1 MASRRQQQQQQP
13 PPAQHPSVSQGSRS
27 VGAPPPPG
35 AGTTTRIP
43 LSVKNV
49 QTRGADAADDG
60 TSHSM
65 VKPRLQA
72 SRLAT
77 AKSVIASRSAAAELT
92 ATTSAA
98 GFRTPQKRAIPR
110 EDVHPRNIVDDDDE
124 VSPSPHKKSRSS
136 KDDEG
141 VESGGSIVANTS
153 QGISADLKHMNV
165 DEDPNAIQA
174 PQHKVPRPTASLSAS
189 ASLPATTTTRIDKH
203 SRLSA
208 AERAAKDEHSRNTV
222 NEWRKKY
229 IAAFN
234 KFAFYLDGFDAKSKD
249 NMTQVIQRFG
259 GVS

>member
-1 MASRRQQQQQQP
+1 MASRRQQQQQP
-13 PPAQHPSVSQGSRS
+13 PPAHHSSVSQGSRS
-27 VGAPPPPG
+27 AGAPPPTG

-49 QTRGADAADDG
+49 QTRGADTADDG
-60 TSHSM
+60 TSM

-72 SRLAT
+72 SRLAA
-77 AKSVIASRSAAAELT
+77 AKNVIASRSAAVE
-92 ATTSAA
+92 ATTANA
-98 GFRTPQKRAIPR
+98 QGFRTPQKRAIPR